1 MTLLEGPVRLVAG
14 RGAALRPAPVKPE
27 LSTAH
32 PPPKAKS
39 RLFRAAEQADS
50 TGFPVSMRAAA
61 SWLLEQAPPH
71 TDAVW
76 RAPPLHNGSM
86 TMIFPNY
93 FKLLLFFLAINVLA
107 GRMEGLCFNI
117 VLSLPLELP
126 QESFL
131 FGSYLPHLSELC
143 QPRLENHRLALT
155 LLIFARESEKQIETL
170 H

>member
-1 MTLLEGPVRLVAG
+1 MMCEHLSGAAPGDDCLSISSAASADGTIPVTLLEGPVRLVAG

-76 RAPPLHNGSM
+76 RAPPLAQWLHDHD
-86 TMIFPNY
+86 FP
-93 FKLLLFFLAINVLA
+93 KLFQIIAFFFSDKCSCREDGGALL
-107 GRMEGLCFNI
+107 
-117 VLSLPLELP
+117 
-126 QESFL
+126 
-131 FGSYLPHLSELC
+131 
-143 QPRLENHRLALT
+143 
-155 LLIFARESEKQIETL
+155 
-170 H
+170 